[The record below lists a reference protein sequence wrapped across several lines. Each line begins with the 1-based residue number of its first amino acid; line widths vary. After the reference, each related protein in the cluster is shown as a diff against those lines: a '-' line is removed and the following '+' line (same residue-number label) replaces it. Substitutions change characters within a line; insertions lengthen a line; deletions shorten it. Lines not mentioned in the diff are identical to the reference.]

1 MRTESHTDIPRFS
14 IADAA
19 RARVATYLYEVYAS
33 DDGLLGDLDRWTQ
46 RRITEENMA
55 KLSLIFESDD
65 PAEACY
71 KDLIRELDTEA
82 ETGIYL
88 ARSDATERHLRRV
101 VDEPGVSGDLHGAIE
116 AIAPTVFADEVAHS
130 ADDLDLVW
138 ITIQAHHD
146 RAHVDAMVSEII
158 MSHLMDDANAAR
170 DMTNAIR
177 ALQYSFHEDVVRRRC
192 DLPRILD
199 DRDERDLMI
208 MVTEMAQRSGSYE
221 DRIAEILERAEAA

>member
-19 RARVATYLYEVYAS
+19 RARVATYLYQVYAS

-55 KLSLIFESDD
+55 KLTLIFESDD

-71 KDLIRELDTEA
+71 RDLIRELDTEA

-88 ARSDATERHLRRV
+88 ARPDAAERHLRRV
-101 VDEPGVSGDLHGAIE
+101 VDEPGVSGDMRAAIRT
-116 AIAPTVFADEVAHS
+116 IAPTVFADEVAHS
-130 ADDLDLVW
+130 ANDLDLVW
-138 ITIQAHHD
+138 ITIQARHD